1 MISSIPSLFKRLG
14 NNNSLTSNIIK
25 MKKKTNVLQTIG
37 VSILTVVL
45 VGLVCFGLTSCKNT
59 KMPWNDN
66 TPALEETV
74 DSLVQLAVAD
84 AINPVFTSADQAV
97 VYRDLTEEGKSI
109 DSVFYSMS
117 DKQVIDVTSV
127 LVGRVG
133 HARKK
138 DIVNEFM
145 SHPDIYPLL
154 PDKADP
160 TAKAAPT
167 STEDSGVRSD
177 NRPDVISTNYK
188 IINDTV
194 DGKPVKVQIREERSY
209 VK

>member
-1 MISSIPSLFKRLG
+1 
-14 NNNSLTSNIIK
+14 
-25 MKKKTNVLQTIG
+25 
-37 VSILTVVL
+37 
-45 VGLVCFGLTSCKNT
+45 
-59 KMPWNDN
+59 MPWNDN

-145 SHPDIYPLL
+145 SHPDIYPL
-154 PDKADP
+154 PF
-160 TAKAAPT
+160 
-167 STEDSGVRSD
+167 
-177 NRPDVISTNYK
+177 
-188 IINDTV
+188 
-194 DGKPVKVQIREERSY
+194 IRY
-209 VK
+209 C